1 MLGGMET
8 YMPIQ
13 QDLITSIASRKMTK
27 GAFILRNLVNKGL
40 NKAISKTLK
49 LKNSIVLYK
58 GISLL
63 DNETPIMVVMSG
75 YNKDSENDKTGPL
88 VQLYILPIDILPRD
102 AYTSG
107 SKSVCGDCRYN
118 GDNGCYVR
126 WSHLKGMWN
135 SARSQNPI
143 PLSLAKEFVKGLR
156 VRVGAAGDPAA
167 VPFSFWNELLSSCE
181 SHTGY
186 THQWNKPQFASLSRL
201 FVASTDSKEETKQAN
216 AKGWPEG
223 QRGRCHELRRVPPLF
238 MAPLT
243 RQALTL
249 MYIGDAT
256 HGLHRHAEF
265 VKRLKKGRPI
275 HGGVEVG
282 TAVLLDGYHA

>member
-75 YNKDSENDKTGPL
+75 YNKDSQNEKTGAL
-88 VQLYILPIDILPRD
+88 IQLYILPIDILPRD

-107 SKSVCGDCRYN
+107 SKSVCGDCKYN

-126 WSHLKGMWN
+126 WSHLKGIWN

-143 PLSLAKEFVKGLR
+143 PISLAKEFVKGLR

-167 VPFSFWNELLSSCE
+167 IPFSFWNDLLSSCE

-216 AKGWPEG
+216 AKGWNTFEVIDNEEPSKDSVLCLATDTTKSING
-223 QRGRCHELRRVPPLF
+223 LPFSCATCMLCNGKGKKNVYVNLHGATNTVYKARKARG
-238 MAPLT
+238 
-243 RQALTL
+243 
-249 MYIGDAT
+249 
-256 HGLHRHAEF
+256 
-265 VKRLKKGRPI
+265 
-275 HGGVEVG
+275 
-282 TAVLLDGYHA
+282 